1 MTHHSDMIA
10 ALVGSRICHELISPA
25 GAVSNGIELL
35 GMAGTTDG
43 PEMQLL
49 RDSAATTNAR
59 IRLFR
64 LAFGQATDG
73 QGVAHDEITGLL
85 SELHENGRISL
96 VAFPDQD
103 FDRMQAKALMLALLC
118 AEHALPFGGQ
128 LRVSIHEGLFQIRA
142 ESDRLGADPALWALL
157 QGDPTPD
164 VLDVP
169 PSAVEFLLLPRLLGR
184 MGRRCEVQITGK
196 AAEITF

>member
-10 ALVGSRICHELISPA
+10 ALVGSRICHDLISPA

-35 GMAGTTDG
+35 GMAGATDG

-64 LAFGQATDG
+64 LAFGLASDG
-73 QGVAHDEITGLL
+73 QGVARDEITGLL
-85 SELHENGRISL
+85 SELHDNGRISL
-96 VAFPDQD
+96 AAFPDQD
-103 FDRMQAKALMLALLC
+103 FDRVQAKALMLALLC
-118 AEHALPFGGQ
+118 AEHALPFGGE
-128 LRVSIHEGLFQIRA
+128 LRVSMHECLFQIRA

-157 QGDPTPD
+157 QGDPTTD
-164 VLDVP
+164 VQDVP
-169 PSAVEFLLLPRLLGR
+169 PSAVEFLLLPRLLR
-184 MGRRCEVQITGK
+184 QMGRRCEVQITGK
-196 AAEITF
+196 TAEITF